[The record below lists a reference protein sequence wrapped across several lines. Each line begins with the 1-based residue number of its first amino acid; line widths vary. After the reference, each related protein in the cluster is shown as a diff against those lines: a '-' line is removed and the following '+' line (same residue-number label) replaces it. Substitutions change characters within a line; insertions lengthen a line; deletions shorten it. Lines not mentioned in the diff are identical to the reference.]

1 LKRRQVLWQKKF
13 DSDVAYLVGQYDDL
27 AKIDIEVE
35 LLAHKDLA
43 VWTTRKQQQDAYTA
57 LVGRQTAWK
66 QKQHKDIGELE
77 LTFNNL
83 SHIDITA
90 ELQAH
95 VDLTAYTQRAK
106 DIADVEKLIARCV
119 ADEAK
124 EQKVIDKLRT
134 EIDEL
139 KNHKCYA
146 CGQDFHDANHETVLT
161 TKEKALQEAALQ
173 ALSTNGQWLE
183 NTDALSA
190 LYEQYIR
197 CNTVIAHNIE
207 FDSNMIRIE
216 LSRNERYIKR
226 YNRELFNLLSIGF
239 EKSNNITRYCTMAN
253 SVDLCNI
260 IVSAKDKR
268 GIPYTYKK
276 YPKLSELHEK
286 LFASIPENLHDSL
299 IDTNVCLKCYLQLV
313 M

>member
-1 LKRRQVLWQKKF
+1 MTNLALVF
-13 DSDVAYLVGQYDDL
+13 DVETTGLIPKNEPDL
-27 AKIDIEVE
+27 EKCPYIIQLSFIVYNFDTKKIDI
-35 LLAHKDLA
+35 
-43 VWTTRKQQQDAYTA
+43 TYNAYINIPKNI
-57 LVGRQTAWK
+57 RISQE
-66 QKQHKDIGELE
+66 IER
-77 LTFNNL
+77 LTGAT
-83 SHIDITA
+83 H
-90 ELQAH
+90 
-95 VDLTAYTQRAK
+95 AK
-106 DIADVEKLIARCV
+106 CVNGVLI
-119 ADEAK
+119 
-124 EQKVIDKLRT
+124 
-134 EIDEL
+134 
-139 KNHKCYA
+139 
-146 CGQDFHDANHETVLT
+146 
-161 TKEKALQEAALQ
+161 
-173 ALSTNGQWLE
+173 
-183 NTDALSA
+183 TDALSA